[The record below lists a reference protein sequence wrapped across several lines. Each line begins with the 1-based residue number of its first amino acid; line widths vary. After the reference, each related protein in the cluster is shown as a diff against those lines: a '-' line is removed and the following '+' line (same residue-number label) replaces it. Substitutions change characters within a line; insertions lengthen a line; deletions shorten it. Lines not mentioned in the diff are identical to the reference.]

1 MILLPTFEFGNAHV
15 TVPVTENDSLF
26 ARPVY
31 SGVPVTLTVA
41 VPSQFLFAAV
51 KPVMVR
57 PFAET
62 ALPEDEVEMFTVV
75 AEVLVNATAVALLYE
90 VVTEASGASDSD
102 SNQVLGV
109 LGAVGLAFLG
119 GIGVGILML
128 GQRRRKSS
136 R

>member
-1 MILLPTFEFGNAHV
+1 MGVSVFG
-15 TVPVTENDSLF
+15 EDF
-26 ARPVY
+26 A
-31 SGVPVTLTVA
+31 
-41 VPSQFLFAAV
+41 
-51 KPVMVR
+51 
-57 PFAET
+57 
-62 ALPEDEVEMFTVV
+62 PE
-75 AEVLVNATAVALLYE
+75 E